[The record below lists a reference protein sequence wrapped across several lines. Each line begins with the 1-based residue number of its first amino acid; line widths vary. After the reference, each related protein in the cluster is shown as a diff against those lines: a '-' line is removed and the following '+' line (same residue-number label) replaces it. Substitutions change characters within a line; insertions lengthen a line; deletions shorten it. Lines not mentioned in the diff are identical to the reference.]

1 MEYRIFVVNCL
12 ILKENAVK
20 KSLFLSS
27 VGTTLA
33 GLMMLGQVATAA
45 DLKIGI
51 MVPTTGS
58 EATYGK
64 DMENAINLAVS
75 EINKAGGV
83 LGMKIVTMT
92 GDAACDPQQATAA
105 ASKLVSAEVTAVVGG
120 YCSGATL
127 PTMKIYGDAKV
138 LWLSLQQIPPS

>member
-1 MEYRIFVVNCL
+1 MN
-12 ILKENAVK
+12 
-20 KSLFLSS
+20 KSLFSTVLGS
-27 VGTTLA
+27 TLA
-33 GLMMLGQVATAA
+33 GMMLMSQVATAA

-64 DMENAINLAVS
+64 DMENAINLAAA

-83 LGMKIVTMT
+83 LGMNIVTMT

-105 ASKLVSAEVTAVVGG
+105 ATKLVSAEVTAVVGG

-127 PTMKIYGDAKV
+127 PTMKIYGDASIR
-138 LWLSLQQIPPS
+138 W

>member
-1 MEYRIFVVNCL
+1 MNKSFF
-12 ILKENAVK
+12 KSAVLG
-20 KSLFLSS
+20 S
-27 VGTTLA
+27 TIA
-33 GLMMLGQVATAA
+33 GLMLVSQMATAA

-64 DMENAINLAVS
+64 DMENAINLAAD
-75 EINKAGGV
+75 EINAAGGV
-83 LGMKIVTMT
+83 LGMNVVTMT

-105 ASKLVSAEVTAVVGG
+105 ATKLVSAEIAALVGG

-127 PTMKIYGDAKV
+127 PTMKIYGDAK
-138 LWLSLQQIPPS
+138 IPHVWPG